1 MATFARQVDAYVG
14 ERIRARRTELG
25 LTQDDLA
32 SVLEI
37 SYQQVQKYETGANR
51 VSAGRLFQIALNLDI
66 DVAHFFDGAEK
77 ATGSSAAAKPM
88 AHGGTGR
95 STIQIARNF
104 GEISDANVRA
114 AINGLIKSIIRKED

>member
-14 ERIRARRTELG
+14 ERIRTRRTELG

-32 SVLEI
+32 SALEI

-51 VSAGRLFQIALNLDI
+51 VSAGRLFQIALKLDI
-66 DVAHFFDGAEK
+66 DVAHFFEGAEQ
-77 ATGSSAAAKPM
+77 ATVSGADVKPM

-104 GEISDANVRA
+104 SEISDANVRA

>member
-14 ERIRARRTELG
+14 ERIRTRRTELG

-32 SVLEI
+32 SALEI

-51 VSAGRLFQIALNLDI
+51 VSAGRLFQIALKLDI
-66 DVAHFFDGAEK
+66 GVAHFFEGAEQ
-77 ATGSSAAAKPM
+77 ATGSGADVKPM

-104 GEISDANVRA
+104 SEISDANVRA